1 MDIKARIE
9 NSVKQIINEEL
20 GTSIHPD
27 KLSAITARINDKL
40 STSINPDELV
50 LLQMISEEKTK
61 KEMAVVSVIG
71 QDSVGIVADVTRV
84 LAESSVNIEG
94 MNQAIVSGYFA
105 LILTIDVSA
114 MNISLEKLQ
123 EMMNII
129 ASKKNLKIYIQH
141 ENIFRS
147 MNRI

>member
-1 MDIKARIE
+1 MDIKGRIE
-9 NSVKQIINEEL
+9 KSVKQIIDEEL

-27 KLSAITARINDKL
+27 KLSAITARISEKL
-40 STSINPDELV
+40 SQTVNADELV
-50 LLQMISEEKTK
+50 LLGMDMDKKED

-71 QDSVGIVADVTRV
+71 QDSVGIVAEVTRA
-84 LAESSVNIEG
+84 LADNNANIEG

-105 LILTIDVSA
+105 LILTIDVSG
-114 MNISLEKLQ
+114 MTVSINRLQ
-123 EMMNII
+123 ELMNVI
-129 ASKKNLKIYIQH
+129 AEKKNLRIYIQH

>member
-1 MDIKARIE
+1 MDIKTRIE
-9 NSVKQIINEEL
+9 NSVKQIIDEEL
-20 GTSIHPD
+20 GASIHPD
-27 KLSAITARINDKL
+27 KLTVITARINEKL

-50 LLQMISEEKTK
+50 LLRIISDEKIK

-71 QDSVGIVADVTRV
+71 QDSVGIVAEVTRV
-84 LAESSVNIEG
+84 LAESRANIEG

-114 MNISLEKLQ
+114 MAISLEKLQ
-123 EMMNII
+123 ALMNVI
-129 ASKKNLKIYIQH
+129 AEKKNLKIYIQH